1 MEKVDRKM
9 NRRLAWLKESLEE
22 GRFVVLI
29 LMILIATSVMLMPK
43 ARKDTDTGMQMDIR
57 YDYEKCKIIEADD
70 YDIDEDPYVEGIYIG
85 RQNLKVEIVTGEFS
99 GEVIELENTVNR
111 KYNYYAKE
119 GKEMLVQVASKDR
132 EILNVQIFSYSRDIL
147 IYTLLGSFV
156 LILLLIGGRKGFFA
170 LISLIFAMILICY
183 FMIPMVLK
191 GYSPIVMALIV
202 AGITTVFN
210 IILVSGA
217 NKKSWA
223 AIFGIIAGLLVATLL
238 STLFGKLMHL
248 SGINIEHAEE
258 MMLLAGEGRLQV
270 KEILIAGIIISSL
283 GAIMDVGMSIASSVF
298 EVHITNPKLNRYAL
312 YKSGMNVGR
321 DVMGT
326 MTNTLILAYAGSSL
340 STLMLFYMYQFTYYR
355 LINID
360 LLGIEI
366 LQGITGSIGLILTI
380 PITAWI
386 AANLAKTNPK
396 RKLRR

>member
-1 MEKVDRKM
+1 M
-9 NRRLAWLKESLEE
+9 NKRLAWLKESLEE
-22 GRFVVLI
+22 GRFIVLI

-43 ARKDTDTGMQMDIR
+43 ARQDVDPGMQMDTR
-57 YDYEKCKIIEADD
+57 YDYEKCRVIEVDD

-85 RQNLKVEIVTGEFS
+85 RQNLKVEIITGEFS

-111 KYNYYAKE
+111 KYNYYGKE
-119 GKEMLVQVASKDR
+119 GKEMLVQVASKDGD
-132 EILNVQIFSYSRDIL
+132 ILNVQIFSYSRDGL
-147 IYTLLGSFV
+147 IYTLIGGFA

-191 GYSPIVMALIV
+191 GYSPIVTALAI
-202 AGITTVFN
+202 AGITTIFN

-238 STLFGKLMHL
+238 SALFGKLMHL

-360 LLGIEI
+360 ALGIEI
-366 LQGITGSIGLILTI
+366 LQGITGSIGLVLTI

-386 AANLAKTNPK
+386 AASLAKGVSK
-396 RKLRR
+396 SKQK

>member
-1 MEKVDRKM
+1 M
-9 NRRLAWLKESLEE
+9 NKRLAWLKESLEE
-22 GRFVVLI
+22 GRFIVLI
-29 LMILIATSVMLMPK
+29 LMILIATSVILMPK
-43 ARKDTDTGMQMDIR
+43 ARQDVDPGMQMDTR
-57 YDYEKCKIIEADD
+57 YDYEKCRIIEADD

-85 RQNLKVEIVTGEFS
+85 RQNLKVEIITGEFS

-111 KYNYYAKE
+111 KYNYYGKE
-119 GKEMLVQVASKDR
+119 GKEMLVQIASKDR
-132 EILNVQIFSYSRDIL
+132 DILNVQIFSYSRDGL
-147 IYTLLGSFV
+147 IYTLIGGFA

-191 GYSPIVMALIV
+191 GYSPIVTALAI

-360 LLGIEI
+360 ALGIEI

-386 AANLAKTNPK
+386 AASLAKTSPK
-396 RKLRR
+396 LKK

>member
-1 MEKVDRKM
+1 M
-9 NRRLAWLKESLEE
+9 NKRLAWLKESLEE
-22 GRFVVLI
+22 GRFIVLI

-43 ARKDTDTGMQMDIR
+43 ARQDVDPGMQMDTR
-57 YDYEKCKIIEADD
+57 YDYEKCRVIEADD

-85 RQNLKVEIVTGEFS
+85 RQNLKVEIITGEFS

-111 KYNYYAKE
+111 KYNYYGKE
-119 GKEMLVQVASKDR
+119 GKEMLVQVASKDGD
-132 EILNVQIFSYSRDIL
+132 ILNVQIFSYSRDGL
-147 IYTLLGSFV
+147 IYTLIGGFA

-191 GYSPIVMALIV
+191 GYSPIVTALAI

-238 STLFGKLMHL
+238 SALFGKLMHL

-360 LLGIEI
+360 ALGIEI
-366 LQGITGSIGLILTI
+366 LQGITGSIGLVLTI

-386 AANLAKTNPK
+386 AASLAKGVSK
-396 RKLRR
+396 SKQK

>member
-1 MEKVDRKM
+1 M
-9 NRRLAWLKESLEE
+9 NKRLAWLKESLEE
-22 GRFVVLI
+22 GRFIVLI

-43 ARKDTDTGMQMDIR
+43 ARQDIDPGMQMDTR
-57 YDYEKCKIIEADD
+57 YDYEKCRVIEADD

-85 RQNLKVEIVTGEFS
+85 RQNLKVEIITGEFS

-111 KYNYYAKE
+111 KYNYYGKE
-119 GKEMLVQVASKDR
+119 EKEMLVQVASKDGD
-132 EILNVQIFSYSRDIL
+132 ILNVQIFSYSRDGL
-147 IYTLLGSFV
+147 IYTLIGGFA

-191 GYSPIVMALIV
+191 GYSPIVTALAI

-238 STLFGKLMHL
+238 SALFGKLMHL

-326 MTNTLILAYAGSSL
+326 MTNTLILAYAGSSR

-360 LLGIEI
+360 ALGIEI
-366 LQGITGSIGLILTI
+366 LQGITGSIGLVLTI

-386 AANLAKTNPK
+386 AASLAKGVSK
-396 RKLRR
+396 SKQK

>member
-1 MEKVDRKM
+1 M
-9 NRRLAWLKESLEE
+9 NKRLAWLKESLEE
-22 GRFVVLI
+22 GRFIVLI

-43 ARKDTDTGMQMDIR
+43 ARQDVDPGMQMDTR
-57 YDYEKCKIIEADD
+57 YDYEKCRVIEVDD

-85 RQNLKVEIVTGEFS
+85 RQNLKVEIITGEFS

-111 KYNYYAKE
+111 KYNYYGKE
-119 GKEMLVQVASKDR
+119 GKEMLVQVASKDGD
-132 EILNVQIFSYSRDIL
+132 ILNVQIFSYSRDGL
-147 IYTLLGSFV
+147 IYTLIGGFA

-191 GYSPIVMALIV
+191 GYSPIVTALAI
-202 AGITTVFN
+202 AGITTIFN

-238 STLFGKLMHL
+238 SALFGKLMHL

-360 LLGIEI
+360 ALGIEI
-366 LQGITGSIGLILTI
+366 LQGITGSIGLVLTI

-386 AANLAKTNPK
+386 AASLAKTNSK
-396 RKLRR
+396 RKIRK

>member
-1 MEKVDRKM
+1 M
-9 NRRLAWLKESLEE
+9 NKRLAWLKESLEE
-22 GRFVVLI
+22 GRFIVLI

-43 ARKDTDTGMQMDIR
+43 ARQDVDPGMQMDTR
-57 YDYEKCKIIEADD
+57 YDYEKCRVIEVDD

-85 RQNLKVEIVTGEFS
+85 RQNLKVEIITGEFS

-111 KYNYYAKE
+111 KYNYYGKE
-119 GKEMLVQVASKDR
+119 GKEMLVQVASKDGD
-132 EILNVQIFSYSRDIL
+132 ILNVQIFSYSRDGL
-147 IYTLLGSFV
+147 IYTLIGGFA

-191 GYSPIVMALIV
+191 GYSPIVTALAI

-238 STLFGKLMHL
+238 SALFGKLMHL

-360 LLGIEI
+360 ALGIEI
-366 LQGITGSIGLILTI
+366 LQGITGSIGLVLTI

-386 AANLAKTNPK
+386 AASLAKGVSK
-396 RKLRR
+396 SKQK